1 MNVDKYTPFKDFG
14 FYLIVA
20 LLLLL
25 TSYITL
31 FPYLL
36 QYEESN
42 HPSKRAI
49 LSNSIFEI
57 VFFSYNFLEK
67 ITIYDLP
74 LAFITSLFSIA
85 TLLSILANLI
95 KYVYHKNN

>member
-36 QYEESN
+36 QYEESKY
-42 HPSKRAI
+42 PSERSI
-49 LSNSIFEI
+49 LSNTIFEI

-67 ITIYDLP
+67 ITI
-74 LAFITSLFSIA
+74 
-85 TLLSILANLI
+85 
-95 KYVYHKNN
+95 

>member
-14 FYLIVA
+14 FYLIVV
-20 LLLLL
+20 LSLLL

-67 ITIYDLP
+67 ITICFYHLFVFNSD
-74 LAFITSLFSIA
+74 ITINFSKSDKIC
-85 TLLSILANLI
+85 IP
-95 KYVYHKNN
+95 

>member
-36 QYEESN
+36 QYEESK
-42 HPSKRAI
+42 HPSERAI
-49 LSNSIFEI
+49 LSNTIFEV
-57 VFFSYNFLEK
+57 VFFSYNFLKK
-67 ITIYDLP
+67 ITIYALS

-85 TLLSILANLI
+85 ILLSTLANLI

>member
-36 QYEESN
+36 QYEESKY
-42 HPSKRAI
+42 PSERSI
-49 LSNSIFEI
+49 LSNTI
-57 VFFSYNFLEK
+57 FFSCNFLEK
-67 ITIYDLP
+67 ITIYALP

-85 TLLSILANLI
+85 TLLSTLANLI

>member
-49 LSNSIFEI
+49 LSNSIFE
-57 VFFSYNFLEK
+57 K
-67 ITIYDLP
+67 ITIYALP

-85 TLLSILANLI
+85 TLLSTLANLI

>member
-1 MNVDKYTPFKDFG
+1 MNVDKYTPFKDFS

-49 LSNSIFEI
+49 LSNSI
-57 VFFSYNFLEK
+57 LR
-67 ITIYDLP
+67 
-74 LAFITSLFSIA
+74 
-85 TLLSILANLI
+85 
-95 KYVYHKNN
+95 

>member
-57 VFFSYNFLEK
+57 VFS
-67 ITIYDLP
+67 I
-74 LAFITSLFSIA
+74 ITSWKRLLFMLYHW
-85 TLLSILANLI
+85 LLSPLCFQ
-95 KYVYHKNN
+95 

>member
-1 MNVDKYTPFKDFG
+1 MNVDKDTPFKEFV
-14 FYLIVA
+14 FYLILS

-25 TSYITL
+25 ICYITL

-42 HPSKRAI
+42 HPSKRAF

-67 ITIYDLP
+67 ITIYALP
-74 LAFITSLFSIA
+74 LAFITSLFSIT
-85 TLLSILANLI
+85 TLLSILANLM